1 MTQPETQC
9 AKGTSPQDGKP
20 SRFAVSV
27 LVVALVSC
35 IGLMLPMLFAG
46 PLVLDEYGTY
56 WIAGDGP
63 LSLWERSLNYENIPP
78 LAPAINRLFL
88 RLFGESEF
96 VFRLPSALCYVASI
110 ALIFQLGRRVKDAD
124 FGALLALILAWHPVL
139 LDEVR
144 IARCYGL
151 TLLLSIVVLHSTVL
165 WIKSLESTRYP
176 LIWALSSVLLI
187 WTHYLNVLLV
197 LMTSV
202 PLAWYLFS
210 DSFYGKNKLLMMWAI
225 IGCCV
230 YPLLPSLIRMS
241 VWGEYFGFQT
251 EASVTETVSS
261 FWWAGLPAALV
272 ARYVF
277 HRGGYL
283 NSSSRNTGKRLRWV
297 LFFCC
302 VVPMLGAIL
311 FCRGDFASLANP
323 RYRTCV
329 EAAGICLWL
338 GIVSKQQ
345 KPIHS
350 IAVVCIGL
358 VVTWIGCGH
367 LPWHPK
373 RLSTPQSAQWKEMAV
388 RIQSDGHSEQTIFV
402 QSGLGEAALLR
413 DFFADD
419 VLQDYVACRMGRM
432 YIKGDHRRIGLPFVW
447 NLNPEMNQ
455 WYRDQLRGIAASR
468 TNSFWLAA
476 ATDTDLNETSSLYF
490 EEMAREE
497 GFEMSQSHVLP
508 KAKLILFQHRNPQP

>member
-1 MTQPETQC
+1 MTQPESQC
-9 AKGTSPQDGKP
+9 AKGTPRHSQP

-27 LVVALVSC
+27 LVVALASC

-88 RLFGESEF
+88 RLLGESEF
-96 VFRLPSALCYVASI
+96 ALRLPSALCYVVSI
-110 ALIFQLGRRVKDAD
+110 VLIFHLGRDIKDAE

-139 LDEVR
+139 LDEIR

-165 WIKSLESTRYP
+165 WIKALESLRYP
-176 LIWALSSVLLI
+176 LIWASSSVLLI

-202 PLAWYLFS
+202 PLAWYLFRYS
-210 DSFYGKNKLLMMWAI
+210 HYGKNRLLMMWTI
-225 IGCCV
+225 IGGSV

-251 EASVTETVSS
+251 ESSVTETVSS
-261 FWWAGLPAALV
+261 LWWAGLPAALV
-272 ARYVF
+272 ARYKLP
-277 HRGGYL
+277 HGGHSD
-283 NSSSRNTGKRLRWV
+283 SSSGNTGKWLRRV
-297 LFFCC
+297 LFLCS
-302 VVPMLGAIL
+302 VVPMLGAVL

-338 GIVSKQQ
+338 SLVSKRQ
-345 KPIHS
+345 KPLHRVV
-350 IAVVCIGL
+350 VVCIGL
-358 VVTWIGCGH
+358 VATWIGCGH

-373 RLSTPQSAQWKEMAV
+373 RLSTPQSEQWKEMAY
-388 RIQSDGHSEQTIFV
+388 RIQSQGSSGQAIFV

-413 DFFADD
+413 DFFADA
-419 VLQDYVACRMGRM
+419 VLQDYVACRMGRI
-432 YIKGDHRRIGLPFVW
+432 YVKGDHRRIGLPFVW
-447 NLNPEMNQ
+447 NLSPEMNQ
-455 WYRDQLRGIAASR
+455 WYRDQLHGIAAAR
-468 TNSFWLAA
+468 INSFWLAA
-476 ATDTDLNETSSLYF
+476 ATDTDLNESSSRYF
-490 EEMAREE
+490 EEMAQEE
-497 GFEMSQSHVLP
+497 GFVMSQSHVFP
-508 KAKLILFQHRNPQP
+508 KAKLILFQYRNPQP